1 MCAAHD
7 TQFDQTVFMSV
18 SAASYDSMF
27 LGSSDSTLDQDLYT
41 TFLVADWHTCEHFKE
56 SLVGYE
62 GVIKDIGSIRMVGYE
77 AYIVEQ
83 WISQRSNKNTVVTY
97 TGDSKDSIICRKVQ
111 IINDPIKWPRAF
123 RQYIN
128 ELLESKYSSPTET
141 DQGIIYITNLSQL
154 ESSVTLIPLPQGDI
168 HELYTTF
175 VVNYNLKKLGCG
187 TRSALAIC
195 MPTKTV
201 EDKFRN
207 LFQIPPEVS
216 LMYAVREIIAVVQT
230 FLYYYDLL
238 DARFCD
244 GLLCEKTEDA
254 ISRWWAMILQ
264 IPGCEETLRPNAC
277 CSLSASILTILGFT
291 LILKSILETAG
302 NNISVP
308 KDPLDHEKIRIA
320 ITQFQRAQK
329 IKNHP
334 GRSDAYSGKFDL
346 ETITKLLQ
354 FCNSAK
360 SSQTFAK
367 DLHKVRKMVKD
378 TVVDFTSGKTLQTLK
393 LSPTNKSSNKEQEVP
408 ASKRLYNCQDPEQII
423 QLAHGKRLNYLWK
436 CKGHEPDL
444 DRYCLASLAKH
455 HRAAHLPHTPPSM
468 LGDSGTDSEMN
479 TISSSAKALE
489 PSLMSLSADRV
500 RTYDEPLRKQKSK
513 RLIIGGSFQDSDNPT
528 DMRPRMNAY
537 YEGSFEQKQDNT
549 QINQFNAR
557 LNRRHSIPSIE
568 KDLNVHTINLHSSN
582 EHVNNSILHSQATLQ
597 SRALR
602 SRRANSFS
610 LIQEQLT
617 NDFDEIPTAE
627 VFSMETM
634 ALDYLK
640 LLRAYKLGIV
650 KRSNSFKQSVQES
663 RLQLLDRLGLSKY
676 TAEYETSKN
685 EYSKL
690 AKRSHDVND
699 KLVKNYKINARL
711 KYELR
716 LLLQKTK
723 EVETNLKNLNDFKMA
738 SLETKINDLKTK
750 QESSQIPKVE
760 KPQKVSFKVAL
771 NKPHLLVSIILNY
784 LSIWWFYLFRNVDNT
799 RIEEQWK
806 LIDRNERVARFLKN
820 FHQGDESISQKNK

>member
-1 MCAAHD
+1 
-7 TQFDQTVFMSV
+7 MSV
-18 SAASYDSMF
+18 SAASYDSTF
-27 LGSSDSTLDQDLYT
+27 LGSSDSTPDQDLYT
-41 TFLVADWHTCEHFKE
+41 TFLIADWHTCEQFKE
-56 SLVGYE
+56 TRAGYE

-111 IINDPIKWPRAF
+111 ILNDPIKWPRAF
-123 RQYIN
+123 RQYIT

-154 ESSVTLIPLPQGDI
+154 ESSMTLIPLPQGDI

-207 LFQIPPEVS
+207 LFQIPQEVS

-238 DARFCD
+238 DAQFCD

-254 ISRWWAMILQ
+254 ISRWWEMTLQ
-264 IPGCEETLRPNAC
+264 IPGCEEALRPNSC
-277 CSLSASILTILGFT
+277 SSLSTSILTILGFT

-320 ITQFQRAQK
+320 IIQFQRAQK
-329 IKNHP
+329 IKSHP
-334 GRSDAYSGKFDL
+334 GRSYTYSGKFDL

-354 FCNSAK
+354 FCNSTK
-360 SSQTFAK
+360 SNQTFAK

-393 LSPTNKSSNKEQEVP
+393 ISPTNNKKLNKEQEVP
-408 ASKRLYNCQDPEQII
+408 ASKRLYNCQDLEQII
-423 QLAHGKRLNYLWK
+423 QLSHGKRLNYLWK

-455 HRAAHLPHTPPSM
+455 QRATNMPYTPP
-468 LGDSGTDSEMN
+468 LLLDDSGTDSEMN
-479 TISSSAKALE
+479 TLSSSAKALE
-489 PSLMSLSADRV
+489 PSLMSSSADRV
-500 RTYDEPLRKQKSK
+500 RTYDEPLHKQKSK
-513 RLIIGGSFQDSDNPT
+513 RLIIGGSFQDSDVEP
-528 DMRPRMNAY
+528 DMRPRMNSY
-537 YEGSFEQKQDNT
+537 YEDSFEKQDDT

-557 LNRRHSIPSIE
+557 LKRRHSIPSIE
-568 KDLNVHTINLHSSN
+568 SDLNVHTIDLQSSN
-582 EHVNNSILHSQATLQ
+582 KHVNNSILHSQATLQ

-602 SRRANSFS
+602 LRRANSFS

-640 LLRAYKLGIV
+640 LLRTYRVGIV
-650 KRSNSFKQSVQES
+650 NRSNLFKRSVEES
-663 RLQLLDRLGLSKY
+663 KLQLLDRLQLSKY
-676 TAEYETSKN
+676 AAEYENSKS

-699 KLVKNYKINARL
+699 KLMKNYKINARL

-723 EVETNLKNLNDFKMA
+723 EVETSLKNLNDFKMA
-738 SLETKINDLKTK
+738 SLESKINELKTK
-750 QESSQIPKVE
+750 QESLQTTKIE
-760 KPQKVSFKVAL
+760 RPQQVSLKVAL
-771 NKPHLLVSIILNY
+771 NKPHLLISIILNY
-784 LSIWWFYLFRNVDNT
+784 LSILWFYLFRNVDNT

-806 LIDRNERVARFLKN
+806 LIDRNERVAHFLEKLYR
-820 FHQGDESISQKNK
+820 GDESISQKSK

>member
-7 TQFDQTVFMSV
+7 TQFDKIVFMSV
-18 SAASYDSMF
+18 SAASYDSLF
-27 LGSSDSTLDQDLYT
+27 LGSSDSALDQDLYT
-41 TFLVADWHTCEHFKE
+41 TYLIADFHTYEHFKE
-56 SLVGYE
+56 ALVGYE
-62 GVIKDIGSIRMVGYE
+62 EVIKDIGSIRMVGYE

-97 TGDSKDSIICRKVQ
+97 TGDSKDSIICRKFQ

-123 RQYIN
+123 RQYVN

-141 DQGIIYITNLSQL
+141 DEGIIYITNLSQL
-154 ESSVTLIPLPQGDI
+154 ESSMTLIPLPQGDI
-168 HELYTTF
+168 HELYKTF

-195 MPTKTV
+195 MPTKAV

-207 LFQIPPEVS
+207 LFQIPQEVS

-230 FLYYYDLL
+230 FLHYYDLL

-254 ISRWWAMILQ
+254 ISRWWTMVLQ
-264 IPGCEETLRPNAC
+264 IPGCEEALRPNAC
-277 CSLSASILTILGFT
+277 NSLSASILTILGFT

-308 KDPLDHEKIRIA
+308 KDPLDHEKMRIA
-320 ITQFQRAQK
+320 IIQLQRAQK
-329 IKNHP
+329 IKTHP
-334 GRSDAYSGKFDL
+334 GKSDNYSGKFDL

-360 SSQTFAK
+360 FNQTFAK

-393 LSPTNKSSNKEQEVP
+393 LSPSNKKLSKEQEVP
-408 ASKRLYNCQDPEQII
+408 VSKRLYNCQDLEQII

-436 CKGHEPDL
+436 CKGYEPDF
-444 DRYCLASLAKH
+444 DRYCLASVTRRY
-455 HRAAHLPHTPPSM
+455 RAAHLPYTPPSM
-468 LGDSGTDSEMN
+468 LDDSGTDSEMN
-479 TISSSAKALE
+479 TVSSSAKALE

-500 RTYDEPLRKQKSK
+500 RTDDEPLRKQKSK
-513 RLIIGGSFQDSDNPT
+513 RLIVGGSFQDSDIAT
-528 DMRPRMNAY
+528 DMRPRMNSY
-537 YEGSFEQKQDNT
+537 YEDSFEQQDNA
-549 QINQFNAR
+549 QINQFSAR
-557 LNRRHSIPSIE
+557 LNRRHSIPSIQN
-568 KDLNVHTINLHSSN
+568 DLNVHTINLHSSN
-582 EHVNNSILHSQATLQ
+582 EYVNNSILHSQATLQ

-602 SRRANSFS
+602 LRRANSFS

-640 LLRAYKLGIV
+640 LLRTYKIDIE
-650 KRSNSFKQSVQES
+650 KTSNSFKHSTQECK
-663 RLQLLDRLGLSKY
+663 LQLLDRLRLSEY
-676 TAEYETSKN
+676 TAEYETSKS

-699 KLVKNYKINARL
+699 KLVKNNKINARL

-723 EVETNLKNLNDFKMA
+723 EVETSLKNLNDFKMA
-738 SLETKINDLKTK
+738 SLESKINELKTK
-750 QESSQIPKVE
+750 QESLQIPKIE
-760 KPQKVSFKVAL
+760 EPPQVSFKVAL
-771 NKPHLLVSIILNY
+771 NKPRLLVSLILNY
-784 LSIWWFYLFRNVDNT
+784 LSVWWFYLCRNVDYT
-799 RIEEQWK
+799 RIEELWK
-806 LIDRNERVARFLKN
+806 LIDRNDRVAQFLEN
-820 FHQGDESISQKNK
+820 LYQGDDRTPPKSK